1 MELALMY
8 EIPVPRPWAR
18 DSAAVAF
25 EQTLEQIELADRLGY
40 HSVWTVEHHFLDEYS
55 FSSAPGV
62 FYGAI
67 AARTT
72 NIRIGHGVRLLP
84 FPYNHPVRAAE
95 AAATVDVLSRGRLE
109 FGTGRSGTRT
119 EMEGFGIRPIDT
131 RPMWEEALEV
141 VVGCWTEDEF
151 SHDGEHFHLPP
162 RGVVP
167 KPMQDPHPPL
177 WGATS
182 SAESHEIVGEKGIGL
197 LSFSV
202 AMPPEALTKRIARYR
217 DGLSRCQRPV
227 GRFVNE
233 RIATF
238 VQTHCA
244 ETTAQAHRDA
254 RDAFPWYIQTSLEA
268 IAELGAWRE
277 GTNLGSYEY
286 ARKLLNGMDLTDL
299 TFDYLID
306 NDTVLCGDPDH
317 CYEMAKRYEAQGVD
331 ILLLL
336 VQSHDIPHE
345 KVMRSIELLGTEVMP
360 RLQATGPRPV
370 AAYGA
375 GR

>member
-1 MELALMY
+1 MKLALMY
-8 EIPVPRPWAR
+8 EIPVPRPWNR
-18 DSAAVAF
+18 DSAYVAF
-25 EQTLEQIELADRLGY
+25 QNTLAQIELADQLGFD
-40 HSVWTVEHHFLDEYS
+40 SVWTVEHHFLDEYS

-62 FYGAI
+62 LYGAI
-67 AARTT
+67 AERTE

-95 AAATVDVLSRGRLE
+95 AAATVDVLSGGRLE
-109 FGTGRSGTRT
+109 FGTGRSGTRA
-119 EMEGFGIRPIDT
+119 ELEGFGIKPTDT

-141 VVGCWTEDEF
+141 IVGCWTEEEF
-151 SHDGEHFHLPP
+151 SWDGEHFRLPP

-182 SAESHEIVGEKGIGL
+182 SAESHEIVGRKGLGL

-202 AMPPEALTKRIARYR
+202 AVPPEALHKRIGRYR
-217 DGLSRCQRPV
+217 SGLADVVPV
-227 GRFVNE
+227 GKFVND
-233 RIATF
+233 RVATF
-238 VQTHCA
+238 CQAHCA
-244 ETTAQAHRDA
+244 DTTRQAHDDA

-268 IAELGAWRE
+268 IASLGAWQE

-286 ARKLLNGMDLTDL
+286 ARKLLDGMSLTDL
-299 TFDYLID
+299 TFDYLIG
-306 NDTVLCGDPDH
+306 NETVMCGDPDH
-317 CYEMAKRYEAQGVD
+317 CLEMARRYEAVGID
-331 ILLLL
+331 LLLLL

-360 RLQATGPRPV
+360 RLSKPAPTVVAPR
-370 AAYGA
+370 
-375 GR
+375 

>member
-8 EIPVPRPWAR
+8 ELPVPRPWGP
-18 DSAAVAF
+18 DSATRAF
-25 EQTLEQIELADRLGY
+25 HDTLEQIELADRLGF

-67 AARTT
+67 AARTQ

-119 EMEGFGIRPIDT
+119 EMEGFGIRPTDT
-131 RPMWEEALEV
+131 RPMWEEALDV
-141 VVGCWTEDEF
+141 IVGCWTEEQF
-151 SHDGEHFHLPP
+151 SWDGEYFHLPP

-167 KPMQDPHPPL
+167 KPVQAPHPPL

-182 SAESHEIVGEKGIGL
+182 SAESHEIVGQKGLGL

-202 AMPPEALTKRIARYR
+202 AMPPEALTRRIGRYR
-217 DGLSRCQRPV
+217 SALEGARPV
-227 GRFVNE
+227 GKFVND
-233 RIATF
+233 RVATF
-238 VQTHCA
+238 CQVHCA
-244 ETTAQAHRDA
+244 ETRAQAYADA
-254 RDAFPWYIQTSLEA
+254 REPFPWYIQTSLEA

-286 ARKLLNGMDLTDL
+286 ARKLLNGMDLHDL
-299 TFDYLID
+299 TFDYLTK
-306 NDTVLCGDPDH
+306 NETVMCGDPDH
-317 CYEMAKRYEAQGVD
+317 CLEMAKRYEAVGVD
-331 ILLLL
+331 LLMCL
-336 VQSHDIPHE
+336 VQSYDIPHE

-360 RLQATGPRPV
+360 RLRGTSR
-370 AAYGA
+370 
-375 GR
+375 

>member
-1 MELALMY
+1 MKLALMY
-8 EIPVPRPWAR
+8 EIPVPRPWNR

-25 EQTLEQIELADRLGY
+25 ENTLQQIELADELGFD
-40 HSVWTVEHHFLDEYS
+40 SVWTVEHHFLDEYS

-62 FYGAI
+62 LYGAI
-67 AARTT
+67 AARTK

-119 EMEGFGIRPIDT
+119 EMEGFGIQPNET

-151 SHDGEHFHLPP
+151 SWDGDYFKLPP

-167 KPMQDPHPPL
+167 KPFQDPHPPI

-182 SAESHEIVGEKGIGL
+182 SSDSHEIVGRKGIGL

-202 AMPPEALTKRIARYR
+202 AMPPEALVKRFGRYR
-217 DGLSRCQRPV
+217 DGLAEAKPV
-227 GRFVNE
+227 GKFVND
-233 RIATF
+233 RIGTF
-238 VQTHCA
+238 AQVHCA
-244 ETTAQAHRDA
+244 DTTKQAHADA
-254 RDAFPWYIQTSLEA
+254 REAFQWYIQTSLKA
-268 IAELGAWRE
+268 VATLGDWRD

-286 ARKLLNGMDLTDL
+286 AKKLLNGIAIEDL

-306 NDTVLCGDPDH
+306 NESVMCGDPDH
-317 CYEMAKRYEAQGVD
+317 CLGMAKRYEAVGVD
-331 ILLLL
+331 VLMCL
-336 VQSHDIPHE
+336 VQSYDIPHE
-345 KVMRSIELLGTEVMP
+345 KVMRSIELLGTEVLP
-360 RLQATGPRPV
+360 KL
-370 AAYGA
+370 
-375 GR
+375 